1 MEIIKIISTLINGF
15 VFLVIAGF
23 HYYWAFGGTYGANA
37 VLPEI
42 ENTGKKAFV
51 PGKIATFVVATLFLS
66 VALFFIMVDLHYQ
79 LVSQKSTTYIL
90 YAISAVTLI
99 RAIGDFK
106 YVGFFKKKSNSLFAI
121 NDTKYYTPL
130 CVLIALMSILIVYL

>member
-1 MEIIKIISTLINGF
+1 METLKNISAIVNGF
-15 VFLVIAGF
+15 IFIAIAGF
-23 HYYWAFGGTYGANA
+23 HYYWAFGGKYGFNA

-42 ENTGKKAFV
+42 ENSGKKAFV

-66 VALFFIMVDLHYQ
+66 VGLFFIIVGLQYS
-79 LVSQKSTTYIL
+79 LFPQKATSYIL
-90 YAISAVTLI
+90 YAITAATFI

-121 NDTKYYTPL
+121 NDAKYYSPL
-130 CVLIALMSILIVYL
+130 CVVISLLTLLLFY